1 MNVKILNGLTKYS
14 SSHNPDMPVKLIL
27 CEADKDNPKKINVVV
42 EGYVT
47 QVYSYNG
54 EFIIK
59 GVKS

>member
-1 MNVKILNGLTKYS
+1 MNVKVLNGLTKYS

-27 CEADKDNPKKINVVV
+27 CEPDKDNPKRMNVIA
-42 EGYVT
+42 EGFVT
-47 QVYSYNG
+47 EVYSNNG